1 MFVDCPVSLGEL
13 IDKITILTIKERKIQ
28 DSAKLKNIIKE
39 KDLLQKKLLE
49 LNLLGIE
56 VFIDQLIEVNEK
68 LWDIED
74 EIRQKEFEQDFG
86 KSFIELA
93 RSVYKTNDKRFS
105 IKNRINREY
114 DSDIAEEKSYKEYYS
129 VNCL

>member
-74 EIRQKEFEQDFG
+74 GIRQKEFEQDFG